1 MKCDNCGS
9 LINNQ
14 TGICPVC
21 SKSFQNVII
30 TQSLNNYQNTQM
42 QTQVPVQQQV
52 IPPSQVQ
59 VQNTVLPVQNQ
70 MVTGQVPVRQQAIP
84 PSQVQAQN
92 TMLLVQNQMVKGQVP
107 VQQQVI
113 PQVQPQV
120 QNTML
125 PVQNQMVTG
134 QVPVQQQVIPQVQ
147 PQVIRQ
153 AQPQAQNT
161 VLPVQNQMVT
171 GQVPVQS
178 QVVEQPVKKKKLNKV
193 KLSIF
198 LVFIVAFVSCGL
210 YYVFVIDKPR
220 QVFITSIE
228 TLKTELKSSF
238 KIKRKPYQISYDI
251 KTDLNENDEVYGKLF
266 KNMNELTVNINL
278 LNNTEENYLFF
289 ELITTYQYRNH
300 MNVIGVLDRNLLYLN
315 SPATFKEYYAFDTHN
330 NMFAGINRI
339 SDAEAL
345 LIMDR
350 LLSSFEEV
358 LKSDYFTKEE
368 KKITL
373 EGKELKLNSNNFIIN
388 ESNIKEIVPKVMK
401 VLKNDVEF
409 INACAKYK
417 NIDGIDFKGE
427 LNKIEESILLGEYK
441 IPEMT
446 LSIYLN
452 DNDEIKGMAIKKGNK
467 AYNAFFE
474 ENKIKI
480 YENYDKKIVEITK
493 EEEKYTINFNG
504 GNIYIEYKII
514 ENPMFSKPSV
524 EGKNI
529 LYETLTDKEKK
540 ELEQLFYQDK
550 VMEKFML
557 DFERFFKSIEISI
570 YDILEPSKMKFKKE
584 IEEIIDIA
592 RNKHIY
598 SKTLSGNNI
607 YTNEV
612 LIPGNKLDIDKI
624 NSTYYVKINEEG
636 MVKRVVYIDGLYCY
650 DSSKLTNIT
659 NISKNDISVKHFMI
673 RTKKDSYEG
682 CLSNYSPF
690 N

>member
-59 VQNTVLPVQNQ
+59 VQNTVLP
-70 MVTGQVPVRQQAIP
+70 
-84 PSQVQAQN
+84 
-92 TMLLVQNQMVKGQVP
+92 VQNQMVKGQVP

-550 VMEKFML
+550 VMKKFML